1 MSDSNSKDLTFTQK
15 LARVFDD
22 NLETVQWKNVIDGV
36 ILFFIILS
44 TLEVFLST
52 YSDLVG
58 KYGTCLEIIDLVT
71 TIFFTIEVTLRIWTC
86 GELDERYR
94 GFKGKIRYC
103 FSFYGLIDILA
114 TYPFYINFFVRV
126 PYTALKVLRICRI
139 FRLFRYMKSFR
150 LLVEAFKAKKQEMS
164 ISLQFLCIITF
175 ILSLILFFVEN
186 KVQPEVYSNGWKS
199 ALWAFAQYIGDPGGF
214 AEYAPIT
221 VAGRIIACIVGV
233 LGIAIFAVPAGLIGS
248 AFLEVIEE
256 HQKNDELIENSR
268 KINEFM
274 LVKSIRREG
283 YIWPAKNLSF
293 GDMKLDLG
301 LTEDE
306 IIKAVSFSKTL
317 RIKNLASAI
326 LEGPKTDMLVVNQF
340 FVNNDYGCHV
350 ERNSSVTIVNP
361 LGPGEN
367 GLSYYAW
374 HIALFGG
381 FNYVSN
387 ELFSRTRSESDKRVN
402 FYRTNEGT
410 ADCLQFQQFVDD
422 ITKDRNENDWIVIV
436 AGEQV
441 VKNAATDFHFEFGGD
456 KGETSFELPN
466 STVHNTVLLKQ
477 LYDDFSK
484 TMEGRTKLKTDAH
497 QVQVTAK
504 DNLCFYLKTKTKANV
519 LLLNVSYNLMVFYNT
534 MHASVAVISD
544 VFNRNLE
551 RNSGKAIDR
560 SMYESMPS
568 DSAYYKK
575 LYGLK

>member
-1 MSDSNSKDLTFTQK
+1 MKEANLTFKQK

-22 NLETVQWKNVIDGV
+22 NLATVQWKNIVDGL

-52 YSDLVG
+52 YSSLMD
-58 KYGTCLEIIDLVT
+58 KYATYLEIIDWVT

-86 GELDERYR
+86 GELDEKYR
-94 GFKGKIRYC
+94 GFLGKIRYC

-114 TYPFYINFFVRV
+114 TYPFYVNFFIKV

-150 LLVEAFKAKKQEMS
+150 ILVEAFKAKKQELN

-175 ILSLILFFVEN
+175 ILSLILYFVEN
-186 KVQPEVYSNGWKS
+186 NAQPDVYSNGWKS

-214 AEYAPIT
+214 ADYTPIT
-221 VAGRIIACIVGV
+221 IAGRIIACLIGV

-248 AFLEVIEE
+248 AFIEVIEE
-256 HQKNDELIENSR
+256 HQKEDDLINNSK

-283 YIWPAKNLSF
+283 YLWPAKNLSF

-301 LTEDE
+301 LTEE
-306 IIKAVSFSKTL
+306 EVIKAVSYSSTL
-317 RIKNLASAI
+317 RIKNLAAAI

-340 FVNNDYGCHV
+340 YVNNDYGCHI

-361 LGPGEN
+361 LGTGDN

-387 ELFSRTRSESDKRVN
+387 ELFSRTKIDADKRVN
-402 FYRTNEGT
+402 FYRTNEGAT
-410 ADCLQFQQFVDD
+410 ECEQFNQFVKD
-422 ITKDRNENDWIVIV
+422 ITNGRNENDWIIII

-441 VKNAATDFHFEFGGD
+441 VKNAATDFHFEFGGE

-477 LYDDFSK
+477 LFDDFSK
-484 TMEGRTKLKTDAH
+484 TMEERTMLKTDAH

-519 LLLNVSYNLMVFYNT
+519 LLLNVSYNLMIFYNT
-534 MHASVAVISD
+534 MHTSISVMSD

-551 RNSGKAIDR
+551 RNSNKVIDR
-560 SMYESMPS
+560 SMYETLPS
-568 DSAYYKK
+568 DSKFYRNIFR
-575 LYGLK
+575 LQ

>member
-1 MSDSNSKDLTFTQK
+1 MKEANLTFKQK

-22 NLETVQWKNVIDGV
+22 NLATVQWKNIVDGL

-52 YSDLVG
+52 YSSLMD
-58 KYGTCLEIIDLVT
+58 KYATYLEIIDWVT
-71 TIFFTIEVTLRIWTC
+71 TIFFTIEVTLRICTC
-86 GELDERYR
+86 GELDEKYR
-94 GFKGKIRYC
+94 GFLGKIRYC

-114 TYPFYINFFVRV
+114 TYPFYVNFFIKV

-150 LLVEAFKAKKQEMS
+150 ILVEAFKAKKQELN

-175 ILSLILFFVEN
+175 ILSLILYFVEN
-186 KVQPEVYSNGWKS
+186 NAQPDVYSNGWKS

-214 AEYAPIT
+214 ADYAPIT
-221 VAGRIIACIVGV
+221 IAGRIIACLIGV

-248 AFLEVIEE
+248 AFIEVIEE
-256 HQKNDELIENSR
+256 HQKEDDLINNSK

-283 YIWPAKNLSF
+283 YLWPAKNLSF

-301 LTEDE
+301 LTEE
-306 IIKAVSFSKTL
+306 EVIKAVSYSSTL
-317 RIKNLASAI
+317 RIKNLAAAI

-340 FVNNDYGCHV
+340 YVNNDYGCHID
-350 ERNSSVTIVNP
+350 RNSSVTIVNP
-361 LGPGEN
+361 LGTGDN

-374 HIALFGG
+374 HITLFGG

-387 ELFSRTRSESDKRVN
+387 ELFSRTKIDADKRVN
-402 FYRTNEGT
+402 FYRTNEGAT
-410 ADCLQFQQFVDD
+410 ECEQFNQFVKD
-422 ITKDRNENDWIVIV
+422 ITNGRNENDWIIII

-441 VKNAATDFHFEFGGD
+441 VKNAATDFHFEFGGE

-477 LYDDFSK
+477 LFDDFSK
-484 TMEGRTKLKTDAH
+484 TMEERTKLKTDAH

-519 LLLNVSYNLMVFYNT
+519 LLLNVSYNLMIFYNT
-534 MHASVAVISD
+534 MHTSISVMSD

-551 RNSGKAIDR
+551 RTSGKVIDR
-560 SMYESMPS
+560 SMYETLPS
-568 DSAYYKK
+568 DSEYYKK
-575 LYGLK
+575 LYKL